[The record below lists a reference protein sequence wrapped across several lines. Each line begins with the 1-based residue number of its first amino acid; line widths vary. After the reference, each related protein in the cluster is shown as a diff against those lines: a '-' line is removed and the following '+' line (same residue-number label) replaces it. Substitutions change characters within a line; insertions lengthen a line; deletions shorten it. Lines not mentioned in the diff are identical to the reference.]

1 MCQREPRS
9 RVDDRHSRHL
19 EIVAFRRVR
28 QCQCVLR
35 TRNPRHR
42 DAPGQQQCGLPS
54 GAVERVPQLVDDVIE
69 RSAARRRREPQCKKA
84 VRHADVNTAFARSRF
99 SYTLAL
105 MASNPSTAARLER
118 LPAVA
123 GRVPPPGS
131 WPVGCRFA
139 DRCQHCT
146 EQCTAGP
153 LDLEVADA
161 GSLNPS
167 YSVFW
172 SLAEPLRVRRIAD
185 RTEIAARVA
194 STLEAVGLEPDAAH
208 RHPAAFSGG
217 QLQRICVARAI
228 ITLPKLVILDKAVSA
243 LDLSVQAQILNLL
256 RDLQD
261 ERDLSYLFISH
272 DMSVVRHMCHDVTV
286 LYRGQIMAS
295 GPTDEVTDA
304 PAHPYTRALMQASP
318 VADPVAQRRRRRAA
332 LAEAARPPSTDSG
345 GCIYAPRCPFAML
358 ECHQRR
364 PELREIAPQR
374 FVACH
379 RYPDRTEALDD

>member
-1 MCQREPRS
+1 MTAGSSSPI
-9 RVDDRHSRHL
+9 L
-19 EIVAFRRVR
+19 EAADVTVRFRAR
-28 QCQCVLR
+28 
-35 TRNPRHR
+35 
-42 DAPGQQQCGLPS
+42 
-54 GAVERVPQLVDDVIE
+54 
-69 RSAARRRREPQCKKA
+69 ARRS
-84 VRHADVNTAFARSRF
+84 T
-99 SYTLAL
+99 TLAL
-105 MASNPSTAARLER
+105 DGVGVAVMRVRTTGLVGESGAGKSTLGRVVLGLAPMASGSVRFGGAEISD
-118 LPAVA
+118 LPAAQRRELGAHLQAVYQ
-123 GRVPPPGS
+123 
-131 WPVGCRFA
+131 
-139 DRCQHCT
+139 D
-146 EQCTAGP
+146 P
-153 LDLEVADA
+153 LS
-161 GSLNPS
+161 SLNPS

-172 SLAEPLRVRRIAD
+172 SLAEPLRARRIAD

-208 RHPAAFSGG
+208 RRPAAFSGG

-228 ITLPKLVILDKAVSA
+228 ITLPKLVILDEAVSE

-286 LYRGQIMAS
+286 LYRGQIMES
-295 GPTDEVTDA
+295 GPTDEVSDA

-318 VADPVAQRRRRRAA
+318 AADPVAQRRRRRAA

-345 GCIYAPRCPFAML
+345 GCIHARRCPFVTL

-379 RYPDRTEALDD
+379 RYPDWTNDCALVGIETNQRST